1 MSKSRRVTSFLVLA
15 MTGGV
20 IFQVAYLRFVFLADT
35 AHALGLT
42 IQQYGGITSV
52 FGAVAVVGYFCGGWF
67 ADRFSP
73 RLLIVIALVG
83 TGVVDLYLATVPG
96 AAGVLVAHILFA
108 VLGTGLYWS
117 ALIKSIGLLGTASEQ
132 GRLFGFLEGTRG
144 LTSTIVGLVGSA
156 LVASAIVAADGVL
169 TLIRVYGVLCL
180 VFAILVVIVVR
191 QDRGALDAA
200 ARQAVSLR
208 ELAAA
213 ARNRYTWLIGGTIMT
228 MYCFYTLLGYL
239 TPLLQNGFGV
249 AATFIGIIGVVRTY
263 VFQFVAGPLGGYLVD
278 RVARSAPRFLRW
290 TFVVAGLCAAGYLVL
305 PQRPS
310 LLWVAIAL
318 MLVLSLAVFTARGVY
333 WATVGEVEIPTA
345 QRGGVIGLASGI
357 AYLPDAF
364 LPAIAAWW
372 IGDPSAG
379 IPEQGGGYST
389 LFAVLIAASIAGW
402 LLTTLTLRTRAG
414 DLARGHATGAADS
427 TAPPL
432 ADTVP
437 TD

>member
-156 LVASAIVAADGVL
+156 LVASAIVAADD
-169 TLIRVYGVLCL
+169 RRGVLCL

-200 ARQAVSLR
+200 DRQAVSLR

-213 ARNRYTWLIGGTIMT
+213 ARNRYTWLS
-228 MYCFYTLLGYL
+228 
-239 TPLLQNGFGV
+239 
-249 AATFIGIIGVVRTY
+249 
-263 VFQFVAGPLGGYLVD
+263 AGP
-278 RVARSAPRFLRW
+278 S
-290 TFVVAGLCAAGYLVL
+290 
-305 PQRPS
+305 
-310 LLWVAIAL
+310 
-318 MLVLSLAVFTARGVY
+318 
-333 WATVGEVEIPTA
+333 
-345 QRGGVIGLASGI
+345 
-357 AYLPDAF
+357 
-364 LPAIAAWW
+364 
-372 IGDPSAG
+372 
-379 IPEQGGGYST
+379 
-389 LFAVLIAASIAGW
+389 
-402 LLTTLTLRTRAG
+402 
-414 DLARGHATGAADS
+414 
-427 TAPPL
+427 
-432 ADTVP
+432 
-437 TD
+437 

>member
-108 VLGTGLYWS
+108 ILGTGLYWS

-200 ARQAVSLR
+200 DRQAVSLR

-213 ARNRYTWLIGGTIMT
+213 ARNRYTWLS
-228 MYCFYTLLGYL
+228 
-239 TPLLQNGFGV
+239 
-249 AATFIGIIGVVRTY
+249 
-263 VFQFVAGPLGGYLVD
+263 AGP
-278 RVARSAPRFLRW
+278 S
-290 TFVVAGLCAAGYLVL
+290 
-305 PQRPS
+305 
-310 LLWVAIAL
+310 
-318 MLVLSLAVFTARGVY
+318 
-333 WATVGEVEIPTA
+333 
-345 QRGGVIGLASGI
+345 
-357 AYLPDAF
+357 
-364 LPAIAAWW
+364 
-372 IGDPSAG
+372 
-379 IPEQGGGYST
+379 
-389 LFAVLIAASIAGW
+389 
-402 LLTTLTLRTRAG
+402 
-414 DLARGHATGAADS
+414 
-427 TAPPL
+427 
-432 ADTVP
+432 
-437 TD
+437 